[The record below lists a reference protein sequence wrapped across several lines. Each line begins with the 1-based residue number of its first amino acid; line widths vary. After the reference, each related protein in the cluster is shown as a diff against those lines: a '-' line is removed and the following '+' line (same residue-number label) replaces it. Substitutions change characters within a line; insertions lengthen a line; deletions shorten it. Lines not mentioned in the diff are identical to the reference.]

1 MARLFFQYMA
11 FTTMKVYSFDKIF
24 AKVGFKFCQI
34 LNKSLKDCQR
44 VLKFCQCCEISPI
57 LVTLRQED
65 KEPKKICQSCSRPYI
80 VIS

>member
-44 VLKFCQCCEISPI
+44 VLKFCQCCEIKLASAQAAFESHLSTRLEVESSKP
-57 LVTLRQED
+57 TE
-65 KEPKKICQSCSRPYI
+65 C
-80 VIS
+80 